1 VLPSLFAA
9 VDKKLTLNSGRDY
22 SLAAKA
28 RGSVHKRMDKKRQ
41 GGRNEQD
48 CSIIFTANG
57 RRISG
62 WLYAITHA
70 TNSWPGSD
78 GSISG
83 PTAGF

>member
-1 VLPSLFAA
+1 
-9 VDKKLTLNSGRDY
+9 
-22 SLAAKA
+22 
-28 RGSVHKRMDKKRQ
+28 MDKKRQ

-83 PTAGF
+83 PTAGC